1 MARIKS
7 NHFVYIHW
15 RVAND
20 EEQLSGQ
27 LKYVFFQM
35 LAPLLIIFISIHF
48 HCDAHTHKNAIL
60 YWPRPST
67 ILSPTLKYIIGIGR
81 EEGNTYYAV

>member
-1 MARIKS
+1 
-7 NHFVYIHW
+7 
-15 RVAND
+15 
-20 EEQLSGQ
+20 
-27 LKYVFFQM
+27 M